1 MAAQEHKYKRR
12 QVYVKKD
19 FQFRFM
25 LRFCLVILIGAG
37 ISSALLLAFS
47 QGTLTSSFQ
56 DSRLVVRE
64 TSMAILPA
72 VVYTNLINLGLI
84 SLASILVTL
93 FVSHKI
99 AGPLYRFE
107 LELNRIADGDLT
119 RDIHLRQHD
128 QITDIAK
135 SLNNMTGSLNGKVG
149 EIRTTL
155 AELAQ
160 TATDAQDATALA
172 QQLTGLGQKI
182 DETFKL
188 ERK

>member
-1 MAAQEHKYKRR
+1 MAAKEHTYKRR

-25 LRFCLVILIGAG
+25 LRFCLVILVGAG
-37 ISSALLLAFS
+37 ISTALLLALS

-72 VVYTNLINLGLI
+72 VLYTNLITLALI
-84 SLASILVTL
+84 SLASIAVTL

-107 LELNRIADGDLT
+107 LELNRIAQGDLT
-119 RDIHLRQHD
+119 REVHLRQHD

-135 SLNNMTGSLNGKVG
+135 CLNTMTGSLNDKVG
-149 EIRTTL
+149 DIRTTVD
-155 AELAQ
+155 ELAQ
-160 TATDAQDATALA
+160 AATDQQDANALA
-172 QQLTGLGQKI
+172 RQLTGLGQKI
-182 DETFKL
+182 DTAFKL
-188 ERK
+188 EQG

>member
-1 MAAQEHKYKRR
+1 MSENKQAHKRR
-12 QVYVKKD
+12 QVYIKKA

-25 LRFCLVILIGAG
+25 LRFGLVILVGVL
-37 ISSALLLAFS
+37 ISTALLMALS

-72 VVYTNLINLGLI
+72 VLYTNLITLGLI
-84 SLASILVTL
+84 SLASIIVTL

-107 LELNRIADGDLT
+107 LEINQVAEGDLT
-119 RDIHLRQHD
+119 RKIHLREND

-135 SLNNMTGSLNGKVG
+135 CLNNMTGSLNRKLG
-149 EIRTTL
+149 EIRHTVDELARSAADQHDVNGL
-155 AELAQ
+155 AE
-160 TATDAQDATALA
+160 
-172 QQLTGLGQKI
+172 QLNSLGQKI
-182 DETFKL
+182 DSGFII
-188 ERK
+188 ERE

>member
-1 MAAQEHKYKRR
+1 MAAKEHTYKRR
-12 QVYVKKD
+12 QVYVKKG

-25 LRFCLVILIGAG
+25 LRFCLVILVGAG
-37 ISSALLLAFS
+37 ISTALLLAFS

-72 VVYTNLINLGLI
+72 VLYTNLINLGLI

-107 LELNRIADGDLT
+107 LELNRIAGGDLT
-119 RDIHLRQHD
+119 REIHLREHD

-135 SLNNMTGSLNGKVG
+135 SLNSMTGTLNGKVG
-149 EIRTTL
+149 DIRTMVD
-155 AELAQ
+155 ELAQ
-160 TATDAQDATALA
+160 TATDSQDANALA
-172 QQLTGLGQKI
+172 RQLTGLGQKI
-182 DETFKL
+182 DATFKL
-188 ERK
+188 ERG